1 MRRLKYRYLR
11 WRYRHHTFSIQFDN
25 YKPVT
30 GEILLTNR
38 NQTIE
43 YLGENRYLAY
53 TIHTA

>member
-25 YKPVT
+25 YKPAT

-53 TIHTA
+53 TIHT